1 MIEVRNLTKKFGDFV
16 AVNGI
21 SFTVNRG
28 EVVGLLGPNG
38 AGKTTSMRIIT
49 CYLPATSGTA
59 LVAGFDVFN
68 DSLEVK
74 KRVGYLPENAPLY
87 QEMTVFDFLNF
98 IASIR
103 GIKPEEIKY
112 RISKMIEVCGL
123 KSVINRDIGEL
134 SKGFRQRVGL
144 AQSLIHDPEILILD
158 EPTIG
163 LDPSQIIEIR
173 ELIKEIGKEKTV
185 ILSSHILPEV
195 SATCNR
201 IIIIHKGE
209 IVGSGTPDE
218 MARINK
224 KSEIIYTTIKGSLED
239 IEKQLHTIPE
249 IKEFTVINTVDGI
262 HSFEIKSEL
271 GTDLS
276 ERLFFMVVNNRWV
289 LTELKKETINLEDI
303 FLKLT
308 TEESSSLEKDSGV
321 T

>member
-1 MIEVRNLTKKFGDFV
+1 MIEVKNLSKKFGNIV
-16 AVNGI
+16 AVNGV
-21 SFTVNRG
+21 SFTVNKG

-38 AGKTTSMRIIT
+38 AGKTTTMRIVT

-59 LVAGFDVFN
+59 LVAGFDVFEN
-68 DSLEVK
+68 SLEVR

-87 QEMTVFDFLNF
+87 LDMPVLDFLQF
-98 IASIR
+98 ISAIR
-103 GIKPEEIKY
+103 GIPKQETKS
-112 RISKMIEVCGL
+112 RIRKMVEVCGL
-123 KSVINRDIGEL
+123 ESVINRDIGEL

-158 EPTIG
+158 EPTVG
-163 LDPSQIIEIR
+163 LDPTQIIEIR

-218 MARINK
+218 MARSSK
-224 KSEIIYTTIKGSLED
+224 KSEIIHITIKGPLEA
-239 IEKQLHTIPE
+239 IQRQLNGIPE
-249 IKEFTVINTVDGI
+249 VKEFKVASSDDGVN
-262 HSFEIKSEL
+262 SFEIKSEL
-271 GTDLS
+271 GVDLS

-289 LTELKKETINLEDI
+289 LTELKKEIVNLEEI

-308 TEESSSLEKDSGV
+308 TEEE
-321 T
+321 

>member
-1 MIEVRNLTKKFGDFV
+1 MIEVKNLSKKFGNIV
-16 AVNGI
+16 AVNGV
-21 SFTVNRG
+21 SFTVNKG

-38 AGKTTSMRIIT
+38 AGKTTTMRIVT

-59 LVAGFDVFN
+59 LVAGFDVFEN
-68 DSLEVK
+68 SLEVR

-87 QEMTVFDFLNF
+87 LDMPVLDFLQF
-98 IASIR
+98 ISAIR
-103 GIKPEEIKY
+103 GIPKQETKS
-112 RISKMIEVCGL
+112 RIRKMVEVCGL
-123 KSVINRDIGEL
+123 ESVINRDIGEL

-158 EPTIG
+158 EPTVG
-163 LDPSQIIEIR
+163 LDPTQIIEIR

-218 MARINK
+218 MAQSSK
-224 KSEIIYTTIKGSLED
+224 KSEIIHITIKGPLED
-239 IEKQLHTIPE
+239 IQRQLNGIPE
-249 IKEFTVINTVDGI
+249 VKEFKVASRDDGVN
-262 HSFEIKSEL
+262 SFEIKSEL
-271 GTDLS
+271 GVDLS
-276 ERLFFMVVNNRWV
+276 EKLFFMVVNNRWI
-289 LTELKKETINLEDI
+289 LTELKKETVNLEEI

-308 TEESSSLEKDSGV
+308 TEENSPL
-321 T
+321 

>member
-1 MIEVRNLTKKFGDFV
+1 MIEVRNLSKKFGNIV
-16 AVNGI
+16 AVNGV
-21 SFTVNRG
+21 SFTVNKG

-38 AGKTTSMRIIT
+38 AGKTTTMRIVT

-59 LVAGFDVFN
+59 LVGGFDVFEN
-68 DSLEVK
+68 SLEVR

-87 QEMTVFDFLNF
+87 LDMPVLDFLQF
-98 IASIR
+98 ISAIR
-103 GIKPEEIKY
+103 GIPKQETKS
-112 RISKMIEVCGL
+112 RIRKMVEVCGL
-123 KSVINRDIGEL
+123 ESAINRDIGEL

-158 EPTIG
+158 EPTVG
-163 LDPSQIIEIR
+163 LDPTQIIEIR

-218 MARINK
+218 MARSSK
-224 KSEIIYTTIKGSLED
+224 KSEIIHITIKGPLED
-239 IEKQLHTIPE
+239 IQRQLNGIPE
-249 IKEFTVINTVDGI
+249 VKEFKVASSDDGVN
-262 HSFEIKSEL
+262 SFEIKSEL
-271 GTDLS
+271 GVDLS

-289 LTELKKETINLEDI
+289 LTELKKEIVNLEEI

-308 TEESSSLEKDSGV
+308 TEEE
-321 T
+321 

>member
-1 MIEVRNLTKKFGDFV
+1 MIEVKNLSKKFGNIV
-16 AVNGI
+16 AVNGV
-21 SFTVNRG
+21 SFTVNKG

-38 AGKTTSMRIIT
+38 AGKTTTMRIVT

-59 LVAGFDVFN
+59 LVAGFDVFEN
-68 DSLEVK
+68 SLEVR

-87 QEMTVFDFLNF
+87 LDMPVLDFLQF
-98 IASIR
+98 ISAIR
-103 GIKPEEIKY
+103 GIPKQETKS
-112 RISKMIEVCGL
+112 RIRKMVEVCGL
-123 KSVINRDIGEL
+123 ESVINRDIGEL

-144 AQSLIHDPEILILD
+144 AQSLIHDPETLILD
-158 EPTIG
+158 EPTVG
-163 LDPSQIIEIR
+163 LDPTQIIEIR

-218 MARINK
+218 MAQSSK
-224 KSEIIYTTIKGSLED
+224 KSEIIHITIKGPLED
-239 IEKQLHTIPE
+239 IQRQLNGFPE
-249 IKEFTVINTVDGI
+249 VKEFKVASRDDGVN
-262 HSFEIKSEL
+262 SFEIKSEL
-271 GTDLS
+271 GVDLS

-289 LTELKKETINLEDI
+289 LTELKKEIVNLEEI

-308 TEESSSLEKDSGV
+308 TEEA
-321 T
+321 

>member
-1 MIEVRNLTKKFGDFV
+1 MIEVKNLSKKFGNIV
-16 AVNGI
+16 AVNGV
-21 SFTVNRG
+21 SFTVNKG

-38 AGKTTSMRIIT
+38 AGKTTTMRIVT

-68 DSLEVK
+68 DSLEVRR
-74 KRVGYLPENAPLY
+74 RVGYLPENAPLY
-87 QEMTVFDFLNF
+87 LDMPVLDFLQF
-98 IASIR
+98 ISAIR
-103 GIKPEEIKY
+103 GIPKQETKS
-112 RISKMIEVCGL
+112 RIRKMVEVCGL
-123 KSVINRDIGEL
+123 ESVINRDIGEL
-134 SKGFRQRVGL
+134 SKGFRQRVCL

-163 LDPSQIIEIR
+163 LDPTQIIEIR

-218 MARINK
+218 MAQSSK
-224 KSEIIYTTIKGSLED
+224 KSEIIHITIKGPLED
-239 IEKQLHTIPE
+239 IQRQLNGIPE
-249 IKEFTVINTVDGI
+249 VKEFKVASRDDGVN
-262 HSFEIKSEL
+262 SFEIKSEL
-271 GTDLS
+271 GVDLS
-276 ERLFFMVVNNRWV
+276 EKLFFMVVNNRWI
-289 LTELKKETINLEDI
+289 LTELKKETVNLEEI

-308 TEESSSLEKDSGV
+308 TEENSPL
-321 T
+321 

>member
-1 MIEVRNLTKKFGDFV
+1 MIEVKNLSKKFGNIV
-16 AVNGI
+16 AVNGV
-21 SFTVNRG
+21 SFTVNKG

-38 AGKTTSMRIIT
+38 AGKTTTMRIVT

-59 LVAGFDVFN
+59 LVAGFDVFEN
-68 DSLEVK
+68 SLEVR

-87 QEMTVFDFLNF
+87 LDMPVLDFLQF
-98 IASIR
+98 ISAIR
-103 GIKPEEIKY
+103 GIPKQETKS
-112 RISKMIEVCGL
+112 RIRKMVEVCGL
-123 KSVINRDIGEL
+123 ESVINRDIGEL

-158 EPTIG
+158 EPTVG
-163 LDPSQIIEIR
+163 LDPTQIIEIR

-218 MARINK
+218 MAQSSK
-224 KSEIIYTTIKGSLED
+224 KSEIIHITIKGPLED
-239 IEKQLHTIPE
+239 IQRQLNGFPE
-249 IKEFTVINTVDGI
+249 VKEFKVASRDDGVN
-262 HSFEIKSEL
+262 SFEIKSEL
-271 GTDLS
+271 GVDLS

-289 LTELKKETINLEDI
+289 LTELKKEIVNLEEI

-308 TEESSSLEKDSGV
+308 TEEA
-321 T
+321 

>member
-1 MIEVRNLTKKFGDFV
+1 MIEVRNLSKKFGNIV
-16 AVNGI
+16 AVNGV
-21 SFTVNRG
+21 SFTVNKG

-38 AGKTTSMRIIT
+38 AGKTTTMRIVT

-59 LVAGFDVFN
+59 LVGGFDVFEN
-68 DSLEVK
+68 SLEVR

-87 QEMTVFDFLNF
+87 LDMPVLDFLQF
-98 IASIR
+98 ISAIR
-103 GIKPEEIKY
+103 GIPKQETKS
-112 RISKMIEVCGL
+112 RIRKMVEVCGL
-123 KSVINRDIGEL
+123 ESAINRDIGEL

-158 EPTIG
+158 EPTVG
-163 LDPSQIIEIR
+163 LDPTQIIEIR

-218 MARINK
+218 MAQSSK
-224 KSEIIYTTIKGSLED
+224 KSEIIHITIKGPLED
-239 IEKQLHTIPE
+239 IQRQLNGIPE
-249 IKEFTVINTVDGI
+249 VKEFKVASSDDGVN
-262 HSFEIKSEL
+262 SFEIKSEL
-271 GTDLS
+271 GVDLS

-289 LTELKKETINLEDI
+289 LTELKKEIVNLEDI

-308 TEESSSLEKDSGV
+308 NEENSSL
-321 T
+321 

>member
-1 MIEVRNLTKKFGDFV
+1 MIEVKNLSKKFGNIV
-16 AVNGI
+16 AVNGV
-21 SFTVNRG
+21 SFTVNKG

-38 AGKTTSMRIIT
+38 AGKTTTMRIVT

-59 LVAGFDVFN
+59 LVAGFDVFEN
-68 DSLEVK
+68 SLEVR

-87 QEMTVFDFLNF
+87 LDMPVLDFLQF
-98 IASIR
+98 ISAIR
-103 GIKPEEIKY
+103 GIPKQETKS
-112 RISKMIEVCGL
+112 RIRKMVEVCGL
-123 KSVINRDIGEL
+123 ESVINRDIGEL

-158 EPTIG
+158 EPTVG
-163 LDPSQIIEIR
+163 LDPTQIIEIR

-218 MARINK
+218 MAQSSK
-224 KSEIIYTTIKGSLED
+224 KSEIIHITIKGPLED
-239 IEKQLHTIPE
+239 IQRQLNGIPE
-249 IKEFTVINTVDGI
+249 VVEFKVASRDDGVN
-262 HSFEIKSEL
+262 SFEIKSEL
-271 GTDLS
+271 GVDLS
-276 ERLFFMVVNNRWV
+276 EKLFFMVVNNRWI
-289 LTELKKETINLEDI
+289 LTELKKETVNLEEI

-308 TEESSSLEKDSGV
+308 TEENSPL
-321 T
+321 

>member
-1 MIEVRNLTKKFGDFV
+1 MIEVKNLSKKFGNIV
-16 AVNGI
+16 AVNGV
-21 SFTVNRG
+21 SFTVNKG

-38 AGKTTSMRIIT
+38 AGKTTTMRIVT

-59 LVAGFDVFN
+59 LVAGFDVFEN
-68 DSLEVK
+68 SLEVR

-87 QEMTVFDFLNF
+87 LDMPVLDFLQF
-98 IASIR
+98 ISAIR
-103 GIKPEEIKY
+103 GIPKQETKS
-112 RISKMIEVCGL
+112 RIRKMVEVCGL
-123 KSVINRDIGEL
+123 ESVINRDIGEL

-158 EPTIG
+158 EPTVG
-163 LDPSQIIEIR
+163 LDPTQIIEIR

-218 MARINK
+218 MAQSSK
-224 KSEIIYTTIKGSLED
+224 KSEIIHITIKGPLED
-239 IEKQLHTIPE
+239 IQRQLNGIPE
-249 IKEFTVINTVDGI
+249 VKEFKAVNSDDGVN
-262 HSFEIKSEL
+262 SFEIKSEL
-271 GTDLS
+271 GVDLS
-276 ERLFFMVVNNRWV
+276 EKLFFMVVNNRWI
-289 LTELKKETINLEDI
+289 LTELKKETVNLEEI

-308 TEESSSLEKDSGV
+308 TEENSPL
-321 T
+321 

>member
-1 MIEVRNLTKKFGDFV
+1 MIEVRNLSKKFGNIV
-16 AVNGI
+16 AVNGV
-21 SFTVNRG
+21 SFTVNKG

-38 AGKTTSMRIIT
+38 AGKTTTMRIVT

-59 LVAGFDVFN
+59 LVGGFDVFEN
-68 DSLEVK
+68 SLEVR

-87 QEMTVFDFLNF
+87 LDMPVLDFLQF
-98 IASIR
+98 ISAIR
-103 GIKPEEIKY
+103 GIPKQETKS
-112 RISKMIEVCGL
+112 RIRKMVEVCGL
-123 KSVINRDIGEL
+123 ESAINRDIGEL

-158 EPTIG
+158 EPTVG
-163 LDPSQIIEIR
+163 LDPTQIIEIR

-218 MARINK
+218 MAQSSK
-224 KSEIIYTTIKGSLED
+224 KSEIIHITIKGPLED
-239 IEKQLHTIPE
+239 IQRQLNGIPE
-249 IKEFTVINTVDGI
+249 VVEFKVASRDDGVN
-262 HSFEIKSEL
+262 SFEIKSEL
-271 GTDLS
+271 GVDLS
-276 ERLFFMVVNNRWV
+276 EKLFFMVVNNRWI
-289 LTELKKETINLEDI
+289 LTELKKETVNLEEI

-308 TEESSSLEKDSGV
+308 TEENSPL
-321 T
+321 

>member
-1 MIEVRNLTKKFGDFV
+1 MIEVRNLTKKFGTIV

-38 AGKTTSMRIIT
+38 AGKTTTMRIIT

-59 LVAGFDVFN
+59 LVAGFDIFK
-68 DSLEVK
+68 DSLEVR

-87 QEMTVFDFLNF
+87 LEMSVLDFLHF
-98 IASIR
+98 IAAIR
-103 GIKPEEIKY
+103 EIDQGEIRN
-112 RISKMIEVCGL
+112 RIRKMVEICGL
-123 KSVINRDIGEL
+123 ESVINRDIGEL

-158 EPTIG
+158 EPTAG
-163 LDPSQIIEIR
+163 LDPTQIIEIR

-218 MARINK
+218 MARTSK
-224 KSEIIYTTIKGSLED
+224 KSEIIYITIRGPVED
-239 IEKQLHTIPE
+239 IQQQLQAIPE
-249 IKEFTVINTVDGI
+249 IKGFKVANQGDGLNT
-262 HSFEIKSEL
+262 FEIKSEL
-271 GTDLS
+271 GIDLS
-276 ERLFFMVVNNRWV
+276 EKLFFMVVNNRWV
-289 LTELKKETINLEDI
+289 LTELKKEIVNLEDI

-308 TEESSSLEKDSGV
+308 TEENSSL
-321 T
+321 

>member
-1 MIEVRNLTKKFGDFV
+1 MIDVRNLSKKFGNIV

-21 SFTVNRG
+21 TFTVNRG

-38 AGKTTSMRIIT
+38 AGKTTTMRIIT
-49 CYLPATSGTA
+49 CYLPASSGTA

-68 DSLEVK
+68 DSLEVRR
-74 KRVGYLPENAPLY
+74 RVGYLPENAPLY
-87 QEMTVFDFLNF
+87 LDMPVLDFLQF
-98 IASIR
+98 ISAIR
-103 GIKPEEIKY
+103 GIPKQETKS
-112 RISKMIEVCGL
+112 RIRKMVEVCGL
-123 KSVINRDIGEL
+123 ESVINRDIGEL

-158 EPTIG
+158 EPTVG
-163 LDPSQIIEIR
+163 LDPTQIIEIR

-218 MARINK
+218 MAQSSK
-224 KSEIIYTTIKGSLED
+224 KSEIIHITIKGPLED
-239 IEKQLHTIPE
+239 IQRQLNGIPE
-249 IKEFTVINTVDGI
+249 VKEFKVASRDDGVN
-262 HSFEIKSEL
+262 SFEIKSEL
-271 GTDLS
+271 GVDLS
-276 ERLFFMVVNNRWV
+276 EKLFFMVVNNRWI

-308 TEESSSLEKDSGV
+308 TEESSSH
-321 T
+321 

>member
-1 MIEVRNLTKKFGDFV
+1 MIEVRNLTKKFGTIV

-38 AGKTTSMRIIT
+38 AGKTTTMRIIT

-59 LVAGFDVFN
+59 LVAGFDIFR
-68 DSLEVK
+68 DSLEVR

-87 QEMTVFDFLNF
+87 LEMSVLDFLHF
-98 IASIR
+98 IAAIR
-103 GIKPEEIKY
+103 EIDQGEIRN
-112 RISKMIEVCGL
+112 RIRKMVEICGL
-123 KSVINRDIGEL
+123 ESVINRDIGEL

-158 EPTIG
+158 EPTAG
-163 LDPSQIIEIR
+163 LDPTQIIEIR

-218 MARINK
+218 MARTSK
-224 KSEIIYTTIKGSLED
+224 KSEIIYITIRGPVED
-239 IEKQLHTIPE
+239 IQQQLQAIPE
-249 IKEFTVINTVDGI
+249 IKGFKVANQGDGLNT
-262 HSFEIKSEL
+262 FEIKSEL
-271 GTDLS
+271 GIDLS
-276 ERLFFMVVNNRWV
+276 EKLFFMVVNNRWV
-289 LTELKKETINLEDI
+289 LTELKKEIVNLEDI

-308 TEESSSLEKDSGV
+308 TEESSSL
-321 T
+321 

>member
-1 MIEVRNLTKKFGDFV
+1 MIEVRNLSKKFGNIV
-16 AVNGI
+16 AVNGV
-21 SFTVNRG
+21 SFTVNKG

-38 AGKTTSMRIIT
+38 AGKTTTMRIVT

-59 LVAGFDVFN
+59 LVGGFDVFEN
-68 DSLEVK
+68 SLEVR

-87 QEMTVFDFLNF
+87 LDMPVLDFLQF
-98 IASIR
+98 ISAIR
-103 GIKPEEIKY
+103 GIPKQETKS
-112 RISKMIEVCGL
+112 RIRKMVEVCGL
-123 KSVINRDIGEL
+123 ESAINRDIGEL

-158 EPTIG
+158 EPTVG
-163 LDPSQIIEIR
+163 LDPTQIIEIR

-218 MARINK
+218 MARSSK
-224 KSEIIYTTIKGSLED
+224 KSEIIHITIKGPLEA
-239 IEKQLHTIPE
+239 IQRQLNGIPE
-249 IKEFTVINTVDGI
+249 VKEFKVASSDDGVN
-262 HSFEIKSEL
+262 SFEIKSEL
-271 GTDLS
+271 GVDLS

-289 LTELKKETINLEDI
+289 LTELKKEIVNLEEI

-308 TEESSSLEKDSGV
+308 TEEE
-321 T
+321 

>member
-1 MIEVRNLTKKFGDFV
+1 MIEVRNLSKKFGNIV
-16 AVNGI
+16 AVNGV
-21 SFTVNRG
+21 SFTVNKG

-38 AGKTTSMRIIT
+38 AGKTTTMRIVT

-59 LVAGFDVFN
+59 LVGGFDVFEN
-68 DSLEVK
+68 SLEVR

-87 QEMTVFDFLNF
+87 LDMPVLDFLQF
-98 IASIR
+98 ISAIR
-103 GIKPEEIKY
+103 GIPKQETKS
-112 RISKMIEVCGL
+112 RIRKMVEVCGL
-123 KSVINRDIGEL
+123 ESVINRDIGEL

-158 EPTIG
+158 EPTVG
-163 LDPSQIIEIR
+163 LDPTQIIEIR

-218 MARINK
+218 MAQSSK
-224 KSEIIYTTIKGSLED
+224 KSEIIHITIKGPLED
-239 IEKQLHTIPE
+239 IQRQLNGIPE
-249 IKEFTVINTVDGI
+249 VKEFKVASSDDGVN
-262 HSFEIKSEL
+262 SFEIKSEL
-271 GTDLS
+271 GVDLS

-289 LTELKKETINLEDI
+289 LTELKKEIVNLEDI

-308 TEESSSLEKDSGV
+308 NEENSSL
-321 T
+321 

>member
-1 MIEVRNLTKKFGDFV
+1 MIEVKNLSKKFGNIV
-16 AVNGI
+16 AVNGV
-21 SFTVNRG
+21 SFTVNKG

-38 AGKTTSMRIIT
+38 AGKTTTMRIVT

-59 LVAGFDVFN
+59 LVAGFDVFEN
-68 DSLEVK
+68 SLEVR

-87 QEMTVFDFLNF
+87 LDMPVLDFLQF
-98 IASIR
+98 ISAIR
-103 GIKPEEIKY
+103 GIPKQETKS
-112 RISKMIEVCGL
+112 RIRKMVEVCGL
-123 KSVINRDIGEL
+123 ESVINRDIGEL

-158 EPTIG
+158 EPTVG
-163 LDPSQIIEIR
+163 LDPTQIIEIR

-218 MARINK
+218 MAQSSK
-224 KSEIIYTTIKGSLED
+224 KSEIIHITIKGPLED
-239 IEKQLHTIPE
+239 IQRQLNGIPE
-249 IKEFTVINTVDGI
+249 VKEFKVASRDDGVN
-262 HSFEIKSEL
+262 SFEIKSEL
-271 GTDLS
+271 GVDLS
-276 ERLFFMVVNNRWV
+276 EKLFFLVVNNRWV
-289 LTELKKETINLEDI
+289 LIELKKETINLEDI

-308 TEESSSLEKDSGV
+308 TAEE
-321 T
+321 

>member
-1 MIEVRNLTKKFGDFV
+1 MIEVKNLSKKFGNIV
-16 AVNGI
+16 AVNGV
-21 SFTVNRG
+21 SFTVNKG

-38 AGKTTSMRIIT
+38 AGKTTTMRIVT

-59 LVAGFDVFN
+59 LVAGFDVFEN
-68 DSLEVK
+68 SLEVR

-87 QEMTVFDFLNF
+87 LDMPVLDFLQF
-98 IASIR
+98 ISAIR
-103 GIKPEEIKY
+103 GIPKQETKS
-112 RISKMIEVCGL
+112 RIRKMVEVCGL
-123 KSVINRDIGEL
+123 ESVINRDIGEL

-158 EPTIG
+158 EPTVG
-163 LDPSQIIEIR
+163 LDPTQIIEIR

-218 MARINK
+218 MARSSK
-224 KSEIIYTTIKGSLED
+224 KSEIIHITIKGLLED
-239 IEKQLHTIPE
+239 IQRQLNEIPE
-249 IKEFTVINTVDGI
+249 VKEFKVVNRDDGVN
-262 HSFEIKSEL
+262 SFEIKSEL
-271 GTDLS
+271 GVDLS
-276 ERLFFMVVNNRWV
+276 ERLFFMVVNNRWI
-289 LTELKKETINLEDI
+289 LTELKKETVNLEEI

-308 TEESSSLEKDSGV
+308 TEENSPL
-321 T
+321 

>member
-1 MIEVRNLTKKFGDFV
+1 MIEVRNLSKKFGNIV
-16 AVNGI
+16 AVNGV
-21 SFTVNRG
+21 SFTVNKG

-38 AGKTTSMRIIT
+38 AGKTTTMRIVT

-59 LVAGFDVFN
+59 LVGGFDVFEN
-68 DSLEVK
+68 SLEVR

-87 QEMTVFDFLNF
+87 LDMPVLEFLQF
-98 IASIR
+98 ISAIR
-103 GIKPEEIKY
+103 GIPKQETKS
-112 RISKMIEVCGL
+112 RIRKMVEACGL
-123 KSVINRDIGEL
+123 ESVINRDIGEL

-158 EPTIG
+158 EPTVG
-163 LDPSQIIEIR
+163 LDPTQIIEIR

-218 MARINK
+218 MARSSK
-224 KSEIIYTTIKGSLED
+224 KSEIIHITIKGPLED
-239 IEKQLHTIPE
+239 IQRQLNGIPE
-249 IKEFTVINTVDGI
+249 VKEFKVASSDDGVN
-262 HSFEIKSEL
+262 SFEIKSEL
-271 GTDLS
+271 GVDLS

-289 LTELKKETINLEDI
+289 LTELKKEIVNLEEI

-308 TEESSSLEKDSGV
+308 TEEE
-321 T
+321 

>member
-1 MIEVRNLTKKFGDFV
+1 MIEVKNLSKKFGNIV
-16 AVNGI
+16 AVNGV
-21 SFTVNRG
+21 SFTVNKG

-38 AGKTTSMRIIT
+38 AGKTTTMRIVT

-59 LVAGFDVFN
+59 LVGGFDVFEN
-68 DSLEVK
+68 SLEVR

-87 QEMTVFDFLNF
+87 LDMPVLDFLQF
-98 IASIR
+98 ISAIR
-103 GIKPEEIKY
+103 GIPKQETKS
-112 RISKMIEVCGL
+112 RIRKMVEVCGL
-123 KSVINRDIGEL
+123 ESVINRDIGEL

-158 EPTIG
+158 EPTVG
-163 LDPSQIIEIR
+163 LDPTQIIEIR

-218 MARINK
+218 MAQSSK
-224 KSEIIYTTIKGSLED
+224 KSEIIHITIKGPLED
-239 IEKQLHTIPE
+239 IQRQLNGFPE
-249 IKEFTVINTVDGI
+249 VKEFKVASRDDGVN
-262 HSFEIKSEL
+262 SFEIKSEL
-271 GTDLS
+271 GVDLS
-276 ERLFFMVVNNRWV
+276 EKLFFMVVNNRWV

-308 TEESSSLEKDSGV
+308 TEESSSH
-321 T
+321 